1 MHANI
6 VLGKFMTFDFETCTL
21 IVGGGPSGSTL
32 ARKLSKNNITNILIE
47 KNDNY
52 DKPCG
57 GGIKSIV
64 YEEFDIPKEIEFR
77 RITKFDLFSPNKK
90 VSVDLTRTPISIVL
104 RKDFDKLNR
113 KLAQKAGTE
122 LLFSRFLKFERK
134 DEFVY
139 SYIKIDN
146 ETKIIKSLYLVGA
159 DGVTSTVRKQL
170 TQPTQEKILT
180 IYSNIPN
187 KDIDKCEFYFGEK
200 FAPNEYAW
208 VFPHGDKLSVGS
220 VYKEGIDTETLFKNF
235 KNKVAPND
243 NTKGKGFYI
252 PTWNKNSLLYEDK
265 VFLLGD
271 AAGQVLPFSYE
282 GIYYVMKSALVLA
295 DAIIE
300 NKPENY
306 EINWNKKYKKRFKFF
321 KTMQKIFLSSTF
333 MTDKMIAFFQNE
345 KLQQRGLQYWEG
357 TAQPLSFIQTV
368 LKITKHLIK
377 N

>member
-1 MHANI
+1 MP
-6 VLGKFMTFDFETCTL
+6 FDLNTHTL
-21 IVGGGPSGSTL
+21 IIGGGPSGSTL
-32 ARKLSKNNITNILIE
+32 ARKLAKNNISNILIE

-64 YEEFDIPKEIEFR
+64 FEEFDIPKSIESKL
-77 RITKFDLFSPNKK
+77 ITKFDLFSPNKK
-90 VSVDLTRTPISIVL
+90 VSVNLTKTPISIVL

-113 KLAQKAGTE
+113 DLAKKEGSE
-122 LLFSRFLKFERK
+122 LLFGRFLKFERK
-134 DEFVY
+134 DGFIY
-139 SYIKIDN
+139 SHIKINN
-146 ETKIIKSLYLVGA
+146 ETKIIKSKYLVGA

-170 TQPTQEKILT
+170 SAPNQEKILT
-180 IYSNIPN
+180 IYANIPK
-187 KDIDKCEFYFGEK
+187 KDIDKCEFYFGEE

-220 VYKEGIDTETLFKNF
+220 VFKEGVDTETLFKNF
-235 KNKVAPND
+235 KDKVAPND
-243 NTKGKGFYI
+243 DTKVKGFYI
-252 PTWNKNSLLYEDK
+252 PTWNDGSLLYEDN

-282 GIYYVMKSALVLA
+282 GIYYVMQSASVLA

-300 NKPENY
+300 DKPENY
-306 EINWNKKYKKRFKFF
+306 EINWNKKYRKRFKFF

-333 MTDKMIAFFQNE
+333 MCDKMIAFFQNE

-357 TAQPLSFIQTV
+357 TAKPLGFIQTV
-368 LKITKHLIK
+368 LKIIKHVIK